1 MKPLE
6 SPDEE
11 DNRTSVTTHLSM
23 QENEFVVPQFKKS
36 SFEENTTYLKEV
48 NESSSRYP
56 GI

>member
-11 DNRTSVTTHLSM
+11 DNRTSVTT
-23 QENEFVVPQFKKS
+23 QFKKS
-36 SFEENTTYLKEV
+36 SFEENTTHLKEV